1 LTKEDIEKLNIKKK
15 SFGYFVDNYFYDR
28 IELCNDDS
36 LHIETNALTE
46 KDWEELINFFYSHLG
61 VCNKEKGY
69 FDDEDLV
76 NF

>member
-46 KDWEELINFFYSHLG
+46 KDWEELINFFI
-61 VCNKEKGY
+61 VI
-69 FDDEDLV
+69 
-76 NF
+76 